1 MQHHFQGQPALFDR
15 LVDVALQ
22 SLPSVLCELDRA
34 RALGDMA
41 ALAKIAH
48 EIKGTALNLRASR
61 LAGIGATTQDQAR
74 QGLPACHASAS
85 ELSAGLQAFLE
96 DLRSHGHGSA
106 QDTQPGALDALA
118 SVNQAVRAEVAQDG
132 RGDLFNGLVR
142 R

>member
-1 MQHHFQGQPALFDR
+1 MQHHFQAQPALFDR

-96 DLRSHGHGSA
+96 DLRTHGHGNA
-106 QDTQPGALDALA
+106 QDTQPGALDALS

-132 RGDLFNGLVR
+132 RGDLLNGLVR